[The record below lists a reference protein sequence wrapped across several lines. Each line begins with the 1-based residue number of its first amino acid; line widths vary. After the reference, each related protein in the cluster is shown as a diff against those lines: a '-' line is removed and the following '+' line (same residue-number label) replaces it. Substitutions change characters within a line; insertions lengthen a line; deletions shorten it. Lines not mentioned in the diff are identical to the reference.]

1 MSYSVARPD
10 AETSIGLSEAPFH
23 GEAVRTEPYSMEFDK
38 TVVLD
43 KLDEL
48 NTNVLS
54 QEFPTHLGMIAFAV
68 R

>member
-1 MSYSVARPD
+1 MAGPD
-10 AETSIGLSEAPFH
+10 AEAGICLPEAPFND
-23 GEAVRTEPYSMEFDK
+23 EAVRTEPYSMKFDK

-48 NTNVLS
+48 NTNVLP
-54 QEFPTHLGMIAFAV
+54 QKLATDLRLIAFAI

>member
-1 MSYSVARPD
+1 MSYSMAGPD
-10 AETSIGLSEAPFH
+10 AETGICLSKAPFDN
-23 GEAVRTEPYSMEFDK
+23 EAVRTEPYSMKFDK

-48 NTNVLS
+48 NTNMLP
-54 QEFPTHLGMIAFAV
+54 QKLATDLRLIAFAI

>member
-1 MSYSVARPD
+1 MAGSDTETGVCLPQALFDHEAIRTKSY
-10 AETSIGLSEAPFH
+10 G
-23 GEAVRTEPYSMEFDK
+23 MKFDK

-48 NTNVLS
+48 NTNVLP
-54 QEFPTHLGMIAFAV
+54 QKLATDLRLIAFAI